1 MARLIQKYQRFCEEL
16 RRLSRKIR
24 IGVATPP
31 IVKVSDKLNVPP
43 ERLGVTVFFVFR
55 TVMVL

>member
-1 MARLIQKYQRFCEEL
+1 MARLIQKYQRFREEL

-31 IVKVSDKLNVPP
+31 IVKVSDKLNVPA
-43 ERLGVTVFFVFR
+43 ERLDATVFFVFR